1 MPDDIV
7 IGAGVYGM
15 LVALELARLGR
26 QVQVLEAG
34 SVACGASGGPGRR
47 GVRANGRD
55 LRELPLMRQAYRR
68 WPVLE
73 EELGSQGFYQRTG
86 HLLLLERDD
95 DLASADA
102 RVQMQRNQG
111 IDCRLVAGVELAE
124 IQTGLSQ
131 DIKAGIYCA
140 KDGVCDH
147 GGFTRAVADRARN
160 IGVVVQEDT
169 AISHF
174 ETHGDSVTAVI
185 TAKGESIA
193 FSGNLFVLANSGAH
207 ELVKTAFN
215 LQLPVWNACL
225 QVMITEPFDRVHVD
239 TVLGHA
245 HRMVSIKAEPDKRL
259 MISGGWHGAWDVTS
273 QRGSVLPSAVEGNLA
288 QAIAVFPEL
297 QGVEVART
305 DADHL
310 EAMSVDDIPII
321 DRVPGIANGYV
332 ATGWSGHGWAIAP
345 VVATLIVKWALSRER
360 SELLAPFVLK
370 RFGIN

>member
-26 QVQVLEAG
+26 QVQVLETG

-55 LRELPLMRQAYRR
+55 LRELPLMREAYGR

-102 RVQMQRNQG
+102 RVQMQRSQG
-111 IDCRLVAGVELAE
+111 IDCRLVVAAELAE
-124 IQTGLSQ
+124 IQPGLSQ

-160 IGVVVQEDT
+160 MGVVVREDT

-174 ETHGDSVTAVI
+174 ETHSDRVTAVI
-185 TAKGESIA
+185 TAKGESLA
-193 FSGNLFVLANSGAH
+193 FSGNLFILANSGAH
-207 ELVKTAFN
+207 GLAKTAFN

-225 QVMITEPFDRVHVD
+225 QVMITEPFDQVHVD
-239 TVLGHA
+239 TLLGHV
-245 HRMVSIKAEPDKRL
+245 HRMVSIKAEPGHRL

-297 QGVEVART
+297 QGVEVATT

-310 EAMSVDDIPII
+310 EAMSVDDIPVI
-321 DRVPGIANGYV
+321 DRVPGIANSYV

-345 VVATLIVKWALSRER
+345 VVATLIAKWALSGKR

-370 RFGIN
+370 RFGIC